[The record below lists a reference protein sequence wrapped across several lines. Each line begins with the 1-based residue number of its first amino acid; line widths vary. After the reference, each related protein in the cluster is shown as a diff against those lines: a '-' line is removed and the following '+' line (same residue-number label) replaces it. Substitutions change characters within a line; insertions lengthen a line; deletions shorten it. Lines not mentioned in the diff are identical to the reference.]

1 MCVGAFYLKNKYLQ
15 VSWFWLGVWGFFFGF
30 GFVVLAV
37 LFWFWGGFLGCFCFG
52 LVFFDKWK
60 ECKDTSE

>member
-30 GFVVLAV
+30 GFVVL
-37 LFWFWGGFLGCFCFG
+37 LFCFG
-52 LVFFDKWK
+52 GVFWVVFVLFCFFDKWK
-60 ECKDTSE
+60 ECEDTSE